1 MHQNLISWICISL
14 ITFST
19 MAQRM
24 NPGVQ
29 TPPMAK
35 KNPFT
40 LSQHGHERQDPY
52 YWMNQRENP
61 EVIQYLEAENSY
73 LKEVMKPLE
82 SLQNRLFE
90 EMKGRIKEDD
100 ASLPFRDGAYW
111 YYTRFVQ
118 GGEYPL
124 YCRKKGS
131 LDAAEEIM
139 LDGNDM
145 GKDHAYFQIGGWELS
160 DDDQILAFGVDTVSR
175 RNYTVRFKNLATGKL
190 YPESIPN
197 TEAGSYAFAADNK
210 TFFYIRRDEQTL
222 LGYQVYRHRLGTEAT
237 QDVLVYEEKDAQF
250 ALGLYRMKS
259 KKYIALLSVHNGV
272 STEYRLLPAAQPKA
286 DFQVFLPREKDHEY
300 HLVHD
305 GTQFLVMSN
314 ARGARNYQILQA
326 PDQFPTQTSSWKT
339 ILAHRTDVLLEGLEV
354 FKDHMVVSERKN
366 GLTQLR
372 VRDRKT
378 QVDHLVDFG
387 EPVYE
392 AYLSANPEFE
402 TTTLRFT
409 YTSLTTP
416 NSTFDYDM
424 QTKTKVLKREQPVL
438 GGFDKSNYQ
447 TERLWVTARDGIKIP
462 VSIVYRKDTPRD
474 GSAPLLQYAYGS
486 YGYSMDVS
494 FTSTLLSLLDRG
506 FVYAICHIRGGQEMG
521 RAWYDDG
528 KMMKKKNT
536 FNDFIDCSHALIAQK
551 FAHPQRLFAMG
562 GSAGGLLMGAVM
574 NDAPQLYRGM
584 VAQVPFVDVVTTM
597 LDETIPLTT
606 GEWEEWGNPKN
617 KAAYDYMLSYSPYDQ
632 VTAKAYPNLLVTAGL
647 HDSQVQYW
655 EPAKWVAK
663 LRELKTDKN
672 LLLFHCDMSA
682 GHGGASG
689 RFASL
694 RETAM
699 EYAFLL
705 DLAGWIKE

>member
-1 MHQNLISWICISL
+1 MQRILFSSICISL
-14 ITFST
+14 ITIST

-24 NPGVQ
+24 NPGGQ
-29 TPPMAK
+29 KPPVATK
-35 KNPFT
+35 VPHT
-40 LSQHGHERQDPY
+40 LTQHGHQRQDPY
-52 YWMNQRENP
+52 YWMNQRENS
-61 EVIQYLEAENSY
+61 EVIQHLEAENAY
-73 LKEVMKPLE
+73 RKAVMKPLE
-82 SLQNRLFE
+82 SLQNTLFE

-100 ASLPFRDGAYW
+100 ASLPYRDGAYW
-111 YYTRFVQ
+111 YYTRFVP

-124 YCRKKGS
+124 YCRKKGN
-131 LDAAEEIM
+131 LEATEEVL
-139 LDGNDM
+139 LDGNELAKGYD
-145 GKDHAYFQIGGWELS
+145 YFQIGGWELS
-160 DDDQILAFGVDTVSR
+160 DNDQILAYGVDTVSR
-175 RNYTVRFKNLATGKL
+175 RNYTVRFKNLVTGEL

-197 TEAGSYAFAADNK
+197 TEAGSYAFATDNQ

-222 LGYQVYRHRLGTEAT
+222 LGYQVYRHTLGT
-237 QDVLVYEEKDAQF
+237 DVSKDILVYEEKDAQF

-259 KKYIALLSVHNGV
+259 KKYIAVVSVHNGV
-272 STEYRLLPAAQPKA
+272 STEYRMLNAAQPMA
-286 DFQVFLPREKDHEY
+286 PFQVFLPREKDHEY
-300 HLVHD
+300 YVVHD
-305 GTQFLVMSN
+305 GKDFLVMSN
-314 ARGARNYQILQA
+314 AKGARNYQILQA
-326 PDQFPTQTSSWKT
+326 PDQFPTQVAAWKT
-339 ILAHRTDVLLEGLEV
+339 LLAHRPDVLLEGLEV
-354 FKDHMVVSERKN
+354 FQDHLVVTERKN

-372 VRDRKT
+372 VRNRKT
-378 QVDHLVDFG
+378 QADHLVDFG

-392 AYLSANPEFE
+392 AYIGTNPEFE
-402 TTTLRFT
+402 TSTLRFT

-416 NSTFDYDM
+416 SSTFDYDM
-424 QTKTKVLKREQPVL
+424 NTKTKVLKREQPVL

-447 TERLWVTARDGIKIP
+447 TERLWVTARDGVKIP

-536 FNDFIDCSHALIAQK
+536 FNDFIDCSKALVSQK
-551 FAHPQRLFAMG
+551 YAHPNKLFAMG

-574 NDAPQLYRGM
+574 NEAPHLYQGV

-617 KAAYDYMLSYSPYDQ
+617 KEAYEYMLSYSPYDQ
-632 VTAKAYPNLLVTAGL
+632 VKAKDYPHVLVTAGL

-663 LRELKTDKN
+663 LRELKTDQN
-672 LLLFHCDMSA
+672 ILLFHCDMSA

-705 DLAGWIKE
+705 DLAGIVKE